1 MIAFVLAL
9 ALQAGSADADPIGE
23 GEKSIC
29 LGRSVEGFTSRD
41 PGTSSRPISFQ
52 QSIPVDPIGDLI
64 AASAEQDV
72 QEAVLPAHGCR
83 GEFIEGGV
91 LVCYFGP
98 ASQVTLGDREPYS
111 DAFGWSI
118 IGIPRESDT
127 ELELVISTPMAAQ
140 DNLVRETRTITQ
152 REYNIQRVEGV
163 PQRTVT
169 PDPSTLERRQREYA
183 QKQTAFN
190 SVWDGQGFLDGFIEP
205 SSGITTGVYGSQ
217 RVYNGTPGNPHWGHD
232 YANDVGTPVVSPAG
246 GLVTLAEPD
255 MYYEGGLIFIDH
267 GQGLISA
274 FLHMSAVHVEAGTI
288 VEQGQLIGEIG
299 AGGRATGPHL
309 DWRVKLRNGFYVDPA
324 LLLELDLSEV
334 GD

>member
-1 MIAFVLAL
+1 MIAILLTL
-9 ALQAGSADADPIGE
+9 ALQVAAPIE
-23 GEKSIC
+23 A
-29 LGRSVEGFTSRD
+29 
-41 PGTSSRPISFQ
+41 
-52 QSIPVDPIGDLI
+52 DPIGDLI
-64 AASAEQDV
+64 AASAEHDSH
-72 QEAVLPAHGCR
+72 EAVLPAHGCR
-83 GEFIEGGV
+83 GQFIEGGV
-91 LVCYFGP
+91 LVCYYGP

-140 DNLVRETRTITQ
+140 NNLVRETRTITQ

-190 SVWDGQGFLDGFIEP
+190 SIWHGQGFLDGFIEP
-205 SSGITTGVYGSQ
+205 STGITTGVYGSQ

-232 YANDVGTPVVSPAG
+232 YANDVGTPVIAPAG

-274 FLHMSAVHVEAGTI
+274 FLHMSAVHVSAGDI
-288 VEQGQLIGEIG
+288 VEQGDLIGDIG

-324 LLLELDLSEV
+324 LLLELDLSDLGE
-334 GD
+334 